1 MVGVKGPR
9 ASHEARV
16 DAAEGH
22 EDEDKSMKWVLD
34 EESKNPDKSISKK

>member
-22 EDEDKSMKWVLD
+22 EDEDKSMK
-34 EESKNPDKSISKK
+34 